1 MIEFR
6 LSTHSMTERSMVEV
20 WRDGIF
26 VASIYEHEGGVRL
39 VSKYY
44 DGVEHDATYP
54 PAVLI
59 KLGKGS

>member
-6 LSTHSMTERSMVEV
+6 LATHSITERSMVEV

-26 VASIYEHEGGVRL
+26 VASIYAHEEGVRL
-39 VSKYY
+39 VSKHY
-44 DGVEHDATYP
+44 DGVEHDAIYP

-59 KLGKGS
+59 KLRK